1 MPVAAT
7 PQAASSQ
14 SAIAFQFVTD
24 LAAEVTGG
32 RVELPAFPE
41 VATRVR
47 KSLSDEHVQPEQIA
61 RIVGSEAGLAARVLT
76 LANSAALNRSGKNI
90 TELKTA
96 INRIGHNNVR
106 TAAMAFAITQ
116 LRHAEE
122 LKPIR
127 AQLEALWN
135 EATMV
140 ASLCYA
146 VASRQPNINADEAM
160 LTGLIHNVGKI
171 YILSRAH
178 RYADLFSNQ
187 SELQNIM
194 REWQSNVGKAI
205 VENWGFAE
213 RVATAVGEHEDIER
227 IIDTPDLTDVL
238 TVAVLASSYVGQD
251 DVDLELNMQGVRAFT
266 RLGLDNEKFAHILR
280 DCVDE
285 IAAMRLALGT

>member
-1 MPVAAT
+1 MSAAAT
-7 PQAASSQ
+7 PHTAPSS

-24 LAAEVTGG
+24 LAAEVTAG
-32 RVELPAFPE
+32 RVELPAFPD

-47 KSLSDEHVQPEQIA
+47 KSLSDEHVLPDQIA

-76 LANSAALNRSGKNI
+76 LSNSAALNRSGKNI

-127 AQLEALWN
+127 AQLEVLWN
-135 EATMV
+135 DATMV
-140 ASLCYA
+140 ASLCYS
-146 VASRQPNINADEAM
+146 VASRQPNLNADEAM
-160 LTGLIHNVGKI
+160 LTGLIYNVGKI

-178 RYADLFSNQ
+178 RYTDLFSNY
-187 SELQNIM
+187 SEMQNIM
-194 REWQSNVGKAI
+194 RDWQANVGKAI

-213 RVATAVGEHEDIER
+213 RVAAAVGEHEDIER
-227 IIDTPDLTDVL
+227 SVDTPDLTDVL
-238 TVAVLASSYVGQD
+238 TVSVLASSYIGQD

-266 RLGLDNEKFAHILR
+266 RLGLDNAKFAHILR

-285 IAAMRLALGT
+285 IAAMRSALGT